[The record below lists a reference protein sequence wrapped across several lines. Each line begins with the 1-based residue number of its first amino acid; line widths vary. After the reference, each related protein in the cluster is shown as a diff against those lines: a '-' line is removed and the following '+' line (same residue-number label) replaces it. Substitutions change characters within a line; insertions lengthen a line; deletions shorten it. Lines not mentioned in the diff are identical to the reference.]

1 MVSLESWK
9 EGKKKTGLKK
19 TLEEIM
25 TKDFPNLAKGI
36 KLQIQEAEQITNKI
50 SQKNFTSSS
59 IRLLK
64 RKDKVSW
71 KQ

>member
-1 MVSLESWK
+1 MESWK
-9 EGKKKTGLKK
+9 ERKKKTGLKK

-59 IRLLK
+59 IIIRLLK